1 MGKYQLFKKPKL
13 SYPMPFIKLFPSIIT
28 LLGLSIGVSSIRYA
42 LDGKWEIAVVC
53 ILIAVVV
60 DGIDGR
66 IARLLNATS
75 TFGAELDSLC
85 DFVNFGL
92 SAALVTYLWLAPTQQ
107 QKLVSWI
114 SVLVF
119 VICIAIRLARFNI
132 GILNNEPSNKKKYFF
147 VGVPAPIGALLCLMP
162 VMLDFDI
169 LPILNLQ
176 IRNYKLCINIYLLIV
191 GFLMASRIPTFSIKN
206 IVIRPQ
212 YIWICLL
219 LFATIGVTLLIYPW
233 YIIPAFALSYII
245 SIPVSIVIARRIN

>member
-1 MGKYQLFKKPKL
+1 M
-13 SYPMPFIKLFPSIIT
+13 
-28 LLGLSIGVSSIRYA
+28 
-42 LDGKWEIAVVC
+42 
-53 ILIAVVV
+53 
-60 DGIDGR
+60 
-66 IARLLNATS
+66 
-75 TFGAELDSLC
+75 
-85 DFVNFGL
+85 
-92 SAALVTYLWLAPTQQ
+92 
-107 QKLVSWI
+107 SWI

-119 VICIAIRLARFNI
+119 IICIAIRLARFNI

-147 VGVPAPIGALLCLMP
+147 VGVPAPVGALLCLMP

-169 LPILNLQ
+169 LPIWNLQ